1 MSTPNLWGDIPQL
14 TERKQTAL
22 GILREQAEILSRTTQ
37 GVLIGEVT
45 NENKDDQ
52 LGGVLRIVAPVLG
65 GYSVPII
72 QVSHSIY
79 GYPVLLTNLLLKESY
94 SCERPDIYYDV
105 LNQVLSSKEVHEAIA
120 ALLTQS
126 AS

>member
-14 TERKQTAL
+14 TERKHTAL
-22 GILREQAEILSRTTQ
+22 SMLREQAEILSRATQ

-52 LGGVLRIVAPVLG
+52 LGGILRIVAPVLG

-79 GYPVLLTNLLLKESY
+79 GYPVLLTNLLTKQDYTCSQPAGYENTL
-94 SCERPDIYYDV
+94 R
-105 LNQVLSSKEVHEAIA
+105 QVLSSKEVHEAIA
-120 ALLTQS
+120 ALLAQS